1 MIFSKILTTCPEYC
15 DNKWNPAQHMI
26 QVGINSKKISLTI
39 DLNQIIMKDT
49 QEDK

>member
-1 MIFSKILTTCPEYC
+1 MIFSKILITCPEYC
-15 DNKWNPAQHMI
+15 DNKWYPAQHMI
-26 QVGINSKKISLTI
+26 QVDINSKKISLTI